1 MEIEMSDETPG
12 RRADAGGDDL
22 PGLPSWVKRLAIV
35 VTVAV
40 LVIVVIMLL
49 ASGEH
54 GPGRHFG

>member
-1 MEIEMSDETPG
+1 MSDETPG